1 MTDVPVYMIA
11 NLTVNDAG
19 TYRNYEKGLFPLLKK
34 YGGQLVTFDDESE
47 HMEGVSPRS
56 GRMIILRFPSEEKA
70 RAWYADQDY
79 QELSEYRRAG
89 TTLEFLTLVR
99 GLSPRT
105 PES

>member
-19 TYRNYEKGLFPLLKK
+19 TYRNYEKGLFLLLKK

-47 HMEGVSPRS
+47 HMEGISPRS

-70 RAWYADQDY
+70 VPGMQTRITRNCPSTGGPARPW
-79 QELSEYRRAG
+79 S
-89 TTLEFLTLVR
+89 
-99 GLSPRT
+99 S
-105 PES
+105 